1 MANGIEMRKFNRNL
15 VYRVLLS
22 QDEMSKQEIARA
34 TGLSLPTVTQNLQE
48 LVEKGLVE
56 ETGILESTGGRRAAG
71 FRCIRNARSSVGIDI
86 TQHHIRIAVVNLAGE
101 VLCESERERF
111 QFRDDDECYTSIA
124 DKVKAIVEE
133 TAVDTEGILGVGLSV
148 PSIVDRSHNR
158 LTYSRIIDAPA
169 DVARKLEKRLPF
181 HVEVYNDANAAGYAE
196 LYETDTQDGHE
207 ELCFY
212 LMLSNSVGGAI
223 INNSEIYLG
232 YNGRSAEIG
241 HVRIVPDGKECYC
254 GQKGCVNAYCSAKI
268 LSQETDGELEVFFNE
283 LEKGNEKYRQLF
295 REYLRYLAIT
305 IINIRMICDGLI
317 IVGGYVGA
325 YMKDYMED
333 LKKMCAEL
341 DPYSNSADYLK
352 PCSFT
357 HDASAVGAALYFVGD
372 FINNL

>member
-133 TAVDTEGILGVGLSV
+133 TAVDTEGILG
-148 PSIVDRSHNR
+148 
-158 LTYSRIIDAPA
+158 
-169 DVARKLEKRLPF
+169 
-181 HVEVYNDANAAGYAE
+181 
-196 LYETDTQDGHE
+196 
-207 ELCFY
+207 
-212 LMLSNSVGGAI
+212 
-223 INNSEIYLG
+223 
-232 YNGRSAEIG
+232 SA
-241 HVRIVPDGKECYC
+241 C
-254 GQKGCVNAYCSAKI
+254 Q
-268 LSQETDGELEVFFNE
+268 F
-283 LEKGNEKYRQLF
+283 RQ
-295 REYLRYLAIT
+295 
-305 IINIRMICDGLI
+305 
-317 IVGGYVGA
+317 
-325 YMKDYMED
+325 
-333 LKKMCAEL
+333 
-341 DPYSNSADYLK
+341 
-352 PCSFT
+352 
-357 HDASAVGAALYFVGD
+357 
-372 FINNL
+372 

>member
-1 MANGIEMRKFNRNL
+1 MKKNYISIDIGGTELKYARMDETGKILSHSSVPVADSLDGLLDEIETVSSGKENMDGIAISAPGHINARTGYFYTGGAL
-15 VYRVLLS
+15 VFLNETDFGR
-22 QDEMSKQEIARA
+22 M
-34 TGLSLPTVTQNLQE
+34 
-48 LVEKGLVE
+48 VE
-56 ETGILESTGGRRAAG
+56 ERMH
-71 FRCIRNARSSVGIDI
+71 CPVSVI
-86 TQHHIRIAVVNLAGE
+86 
-101 VLCESERERF
+101 
-111 QFRDDDECYTSIA
+111 
-124 DKVKAIVEE
+124 
-133 TAVDTEGILGVGLSV
+133 
-148 PSIVDRSHNR
+148 
-158 LTYSRIIDAPA
+158 
-169 DVARKLEKRLPF
+169 
-181 HVEVYNDANAAGYAE
+181 NDAKAAGYAE

-333 LKKMCAEL
+333 LKKMCAKL